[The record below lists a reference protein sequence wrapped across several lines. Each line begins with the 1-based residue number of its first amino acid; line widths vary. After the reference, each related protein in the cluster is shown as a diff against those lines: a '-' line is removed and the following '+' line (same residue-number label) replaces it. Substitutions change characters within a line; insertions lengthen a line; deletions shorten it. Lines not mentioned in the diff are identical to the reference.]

1 MDGRGLHM
9 WREGGR
15 PLANDEGDAY
25 HARDGEMFVCP
36 VPPAATSPQQL
47 PVGCLILYYHHR

>member
-15 PLANDEGDAY
+15 LLANDEGDAY

-36 VPPAATSPQQL
+36 VPPAVTSPQQL
-47 PVGCLILYYHHR
+47 PVGCLIL